1 MTDWRI
7 LFKSVSIGKL
17 MWKSV
22 EGWGGWGH
30 RLDWSSLRCKSW
42 KDNSHLFSQSIAAVV
57 WCLFSQC
64 LTRVS
69 FWTTKFGHDRRLL
82 LITLSS
88 NQIPICWFHFYLS
101 RLLNLCTYSVG
112 NGAVVL
118 VCTEGMCLQ
127 RSVCWPFIPPPLSL
141 SPFLSLWIHVL
152 VGYFNY
158 THFIGSLFVLIWT
171 YPFAESL
178 SSC

>member
-22 EGWGGWGH
+22 EGWGGGR
-30 RLDWSSLRCKSW
+30 RLDWSSLQCTSW

-69 FWTTKFGHDRRLL
+69 LWTTKFGHDRRLL

-112 NGAVVL
+112 NGCLCPCLYWRYVSAAVSL
-118 VCTEGMCLQ
+118 LT
-127 RSVCWPFIPPPLSL
+127 FHTPLSL
-141 SPFLSLWIHVL
+141 SPSFLSESMFF
-152 VGYFNY
+152 VGYYNY

-171 YPFAESL
+171 YPHAESL